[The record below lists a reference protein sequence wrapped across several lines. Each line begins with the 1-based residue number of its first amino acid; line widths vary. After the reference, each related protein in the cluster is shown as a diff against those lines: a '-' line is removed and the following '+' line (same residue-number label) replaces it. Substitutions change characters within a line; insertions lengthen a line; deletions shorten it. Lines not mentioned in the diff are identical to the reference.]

1 MKTNN
6 VLTRPMGDFS
16 VNQRTKDG
24 FFNAT
29 ELLRQWNLNTQNFGY
44 DDSTA
49 SKVL

>member
-29 ELLRQWNLNTQNFGY
+29 DLIEKLITDNKII
-44 DDSTA
+44 DS
-49 SKVL
+49 